1 MSRVLVPKED
11 FEQALRSLT
20 DGIWNHANSGPN
32 SEEFVLPEVTLANAH
47 GGLDPAERGPRLDLF
62 ETA

>member
-1 MSRVLVPKED
+1 MSRVLVAKED

-32 SEEFVLPEVTLANAH
+32 SE
-47 GGLDPAERGPRLDLF
+47 
-62 ETA
+62 